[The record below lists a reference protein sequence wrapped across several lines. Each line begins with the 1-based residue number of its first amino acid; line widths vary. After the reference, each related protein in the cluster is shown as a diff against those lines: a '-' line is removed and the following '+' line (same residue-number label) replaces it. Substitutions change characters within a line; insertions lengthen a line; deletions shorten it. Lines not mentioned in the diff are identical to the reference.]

1 MTVLIFPSQLEGE
14 PLESHET
21 FAVQTVEDWLS
32 ASVQKYERRDSPPI
46 TLTINGAMVQPAD
59 WALTVFRP
67 EDTVRIYP
75 QAKGLETVFFAVQAV
90 AAMKFVTGLF
100 MPKIPTMSN
109 KGAQSGERLSESAVK
124 GNSAKLNSPLREVAG
139 RYPVYPDYLLP
150 THRFFAGPRE
160 QVIEMMLCVGVGQ
173 FDIPLSGVLI
183 GDTPVISLGE
193 EAEFTIFQPG
203 ADVSVN
209 SASHWWHSCKE
220 VGATSNGTAGMTL
233 VTTTSVD
240 PVAAASAY
248 EFLAFVVT
256 IPSGAGEFP
265 AGWASGMIAEIDV
278 RYPYTVTDGGA
289 GLRDIITGN
298 MDQLGFA
305 PGDLIQIAG
314 PNEGR
319 YIVDTIVPGLSGT
332 MTLNYEDGSPA
343 TALTLGSL
351 NMCIGWRGLRYRIT
365 AASPST
371 ISLERLDDTGATD
384 GSWAGFAALTTS
396 TASIVLDESS
406 QEGEWLGPFVSCP
419 KGEVTNTSEVDIMFP
434 NGLVWVYAGNG
445 QLANWTVTVEIQFRD
460 YATAGAWSSVIKT
473 YTQKTLNQI
482 GFTETINHP
491 SYYQPEFRVRRI
503 GAKSAKTN
511 VQDVIQWYGLRSK
524 LNAPTSYPDFTTI
537 ALRIVTG
544 DRIAAQSES
553 LVSVLATRKLPLWN
567 GSTWSAPTVTRS
579 IAPWVAYIAKSVGYT
594 DADIN
599 LTELH
604 RLGDIWDARGDYY
617 DDAIN
622 DRTTVKDAINDALA
636 AGFAELTIDRGLIK
650 PVRDEPRTVFE
661 QAYSPQNMTSP
672 LVRQFSSTDVDDFD
686 GVDVEYFDAV
696 SRQWTTVECRL
707 PGDLGQRVEK
717 MRIPGVTDE
726 TRAWRI
732 GMRKRRAQRYR
743 RWGYTFNTE
752 LDAMNSGYLS
762 YVPLLDDVP
771 GYGQSAILDGYLV
784 SGGGALLV
792 SSEPL
797 DWSAGG
803 EHVVGLRRPDGTLS
817 GPFTATRVDDYR
829 LTIAAV
835 PDFDPNLTWDIE
847 PPHLYFGSRVRW
859 CFPALITD
867 VSPTGTVG
875 CSVTA
880 INYDARVYADDDNS
894 PP

>member
-1 MTVLIFPSQLEGE
+1 VTVLIFPSQLEGE

-21 FAVQTVEDWLS
+21 FTAQTVEDWLS
-32 ASVQKYERRDSPPI
+32 ASVQKYERRESPPI
-46 TLTINGAMVQPAD
+46 TVTINGCTVPPSE
-59 WALTVFRP
+59 WPLTVFRQ

-124 GNSAKLNSPLREVAG
+124 GNSAKLNSPVREVSG
-139 RYPVYPDYLLP
+139 NYPVYPDYLLP
-150 THRFFAGPRE
+150 THRFFAAPRE
-160 QVIEMMLCVGVGQ
+160 QVIELFLCLGVGEY
-173 FDIPLSGVLI
+173 DIPLSGVLI
-183 GDTPVISLGE
+183 GNTPVISLGAD
-193 EAEFTIFQPG
+193 AELNIYPPG
-203 ADVSVN
+203 ADVSGN
-209 SASHWWHSCKE
+209 SASQWWHSSDE

-233 VTTTSVD
+233 VTTTAVD
-240 PVAAASAY
+240 PVASASEY
-248 EFLAFVVT
+248 SFLAFVVT
-256 IPSGAGEFP
+256 IPSGAGSFP

-289 GLRDIITGN
+289 GLRDIITGD

-305 PGDLIQIAG
+305 PGDLIEIAG
-314 PNEGR
+314 PNAGL
-319 YIVDTIVPGLSGT
+319 YIVDTITPGVSGT
-332 MTLNYEDGSPA
+332 MTLNYEGGAPA
-343 TALTLGSL
+343 TALTLGTL

-365 AASPST
+365 AASSST

-384 GSWAGFAALTTS
+384 SAWIGFAALTS
-396 TASIVLDESS
+396 SAVSIVLDESS
-406 QEGEWLGPFVSCP
+406 TEGDWLGPFVACP
-419 KGEVTNTSEVDIMFP
+419 AGEVTNKIEVDLMFP
-434 NGLVWVYAGNG
+434 NGLAEVKASNG
-445 QLANWTVTVEIQFRD
+445 HLITHAVTVEIQYRN
-460 YATAGAWSSVIKT
+460 YASAGAWSSVVKT
-473 YTQKTLNQI
+473 YTQKTLDQI
-482 GFTETINHP
+482 GFTETIDLA
-491 SYYQPEFRVRRI
+491 SYYQPEVRVRRI
-503 GAKSAKTN
+503 GAKSTKTN
-511 VQDVIQWYGLRSK
+511 VQDTIQWYGLRSK

-553 LVSVLATRKLPLWN
+553 LVSVRATRKLPLWN
-567 GSTWSAPTVTRS
+567 GSTWSAPMATRS

-594 DADIN
+594 DDDIN
-599 LTELH
+599 LAELH

-696 SRQWTTVECRL
+696 NRQWTTVECRL
-707 PGDLGQRVEK
+707 PGDAGARVEK
-717 MRIPGVTDE
+717 MRIAGVTDE

-743 RWGYTFNTE
+743 RWGYTFSTE

-771 GYGQSAILDGYLV
+771 GYGQSAILEEYAV
-784 SGGGALLV
+784 MGAGAVLR

-803 EHVVGLRRPDGTLS
+803 VHVVGLRRPDGTLS
-817 GPFTATRVDDYR
+817 GPFTATRIDDYR
-829 LTIAAV
+829 LSIAEQ
-835 PDFDPNLTWDIE
+835 PDFTPDLSWTIE
-847 PPHLYFGSRVRW
+847 PPHIYFGPLIRW
-859 CFPALITD
+859 NYPALITE
-867 VSPTGTVG
+867 VSPSGNG
-875 CSVTA
+875 CNVTA
-880 INYDARVYADDDNS
+880 INYDVRVYADDDNS